1 MKKLALFVCLAA
13 GGFIGSPAFAA
24 VEGSCWP
31 TSTVSGV
38 AHNFDI
44 IENLTAD
51 DVPGITQS
59 PWKNK
64 GNFDG
69 ICFCRDS
76 NVAESILFLFTSSKL
91 GSGGGKRSADFIYYP
106 LDVDKGINIGIN
118 VALGGKDDL
127 RTVPVDLSNTAGV
140 DNGHIEK
147 NNCDDNNDA
156 YPFATGS
163 NGTVSLELTKPL
175 PSGRIEIPMQELVT
189 IYAKKQTGSFDRSRP
204 FVKLNFQLSIDIPPQ
219 CTINDGQIIN
229 VPFGDIS
236 VNEFKPEATDKE
248 KDFDIHVSCKNPDD
262 VSKVSIKFRTSDFNG
277 SGFIKTHNDEG
288 VRSDLG
294 IKLKHNGNKIDGSS
308 PAIPTQEGNVT
319 ITATPVQQG
328 EKSPEPGKFEA
339 TSTLDFEFK

>member
-1 MKKLALFVCLAA
+1 MKKLALFFCLAA

-31 TSTVSGV
+31 TSGSAKEFTIVKS
-38 AHNFDI
+38 
-44 IENLTAD
+44 LTAND
-51 DVPGITQS
+51 IPGKTE
-59 PWKNK
+59 KNWDNL

-69 ICFCRDS
+69 ICYCKD
-76 NVAESILFLFTSSKL
+76 AYKPESILFLFTSSRL
-91 GSGGGKRSADFIYYP
+91 SQGSGKRNADFIYYP
-106 LDVDKGINIGIN
+106 LDVDNGINIGMN
-118 VALGGKDDL
+118 VKIGGAISSF
-127 RTVPVDLSNTAGV
+127 VPVDLQNTSGV
-140 DNGHIEK
+140 DNEFDTTLD
-147 NNCDDNNDA
+147 CDENNDRF
-156 YPFATGS
+156 PFATGS
-163 NGTVSLELTKPL
+163 EGIVSLELTKPL
-175 PSGRIEIPMQELVT
+175 SGSIHIPAPELIT
-189 IYAKKQTGSFDRSRP
+189 IFARKKSGNFDYAKP
-204 FVKLNFQLSIDIPPQ
+204 FVKLNFDLTVIIPPQ
-219 CTINDGQIIN
+219 CVINGGQAIN

-236 VNEFKPEATDKE
+236 VNEFKPEAAKKE